1 MMQGKT
7 RIRYK
12 DASENA
18 FKIMLRTAGRYF
30 EKKKQQKKKKKP
42 KKNPHTNPPKPRK
55 PNMVVFIFSICKLI
69 NELYIHV
76 EKYSHL
82 V

>member
-12 DASENA
+12 NASENA

-30 EKKKQQKKKKKP
+30 EKKKQQKKKHKP
-42 KKNPHTNPPKPRK
+42 KKTPTQTLQKPE
-55 PNMVVFIFSICKLI
+55 NQTWLSS
-69 NELYIHV
+69 Y
-76 EKYSHL
+76 L
-82 V
+82 VSVN

>member
-12 DASENA
+12 DASENV

-30 EKKKQQKKKKKP
+30 EKKKQQKKP
-42 KKNPHTNPPKPRK
+42 YKPRK
-55 PNMVVFIFSICKLI
+55 NPTQTQQKPENQTWLSS
-69 NELYIHV
+69 
-76 EKYSHL
+76 YS
-82 V
+82 VSVN

>member
-1 MMQGKT
+1 MQGKT

-12 DASENA
+12 DASENV

-30 EKKKQQKKKKKP
+30 EKKETTEKTPQTKKT
-42 KKNPHTNPPKPRK
+42 PHTNPAKTGK
-55 PNMVVFIFSICKLI
+55 PNMVVFIFSIYKLI

-82 V
+82 I